1 MAHKVNFTATTS
13 LPTLIIQVIPTAN
26 KFRVLANLNDVNEA
40 LSVSI
45 EGDITSRNFKKEN
58 QKKTQGLNSS
68 GARRQRI
75 ILTL

>member
-26 KFRVLANLNDVNEA
+26 KFRMLANLNDVSEA

-45 EGDITSRNFKKEN
+45 EGDNLKK
-58 QKKTQGLNSS
+58 L
-68 GARRQRI
+68 
-75 ILTL
+75 